1 MLLISASQRR
11 FELRTAIQ
19 ESLNLSVSVVATF
32 QEALSA
38 ITTGRFT
45 TVVLDESLMDLD
57 PTQADRFL
65 NRCSDELPIFLRLA
79 ITGIPRSVRQ
89 VQLAIRRFDRE
100 QKKRTASVQHVVD
113 SQVRDALTSI
123 LLHSQLALKTPGLPE
138 DASRHIESAIQ
149 AGITLSKVLDQQ
161 TD

>member
-1 MLLISASQRR
+1 MNTNCQANMLLISASQRR
-11 FELRTAIQ
+11 FELQRAIK

-38 ITTGRFT
+38 ITTGHFT

-57 PTQADRFL
+57 PTQGDRFL

-100 QKKRTASVQHVVD
+100 QKKRAASVRHGWIRKCVT
-113 SQVRDALTSI
+113 R
-123 LLHSQLALKTPGLPE
+123 LPQYF
-138 DASRHIESAIQ
+138 STFSLR
-149 AGITLSKVLDQQ
+149 
-161 TD
+161 